1 MTDTHGDR
9 SSTKVVGNAAAW
21 KARGD
26 GRGHRTLEQINKLS
40 LSLSLL
46 INSINSLAGSL
57 AAYATHSADGVNVA
71 NNNNRRVD
79 VPPQCAPMAINATNT
94 LCYGVA

>member
-1 MTDTHGDR
+1 MDADT
-9 SSTKVVGNAAAW
+9 
-21 KARGD
+21 
-26 GRGHRTLEQINKLS
+26 GHWSKSIN
-40 LSLSLL
+40 SLL

-79 VPPQCAPMAINATNT
+79 VPPQCAPMASMAPMAPMAISATNTPNT